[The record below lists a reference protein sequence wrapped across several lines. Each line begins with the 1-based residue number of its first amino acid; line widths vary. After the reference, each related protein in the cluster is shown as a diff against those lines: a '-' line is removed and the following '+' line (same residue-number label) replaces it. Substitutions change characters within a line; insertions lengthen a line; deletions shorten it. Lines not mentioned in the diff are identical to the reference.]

1 VNLSAWQLAHAARLS
16 APWERAT
23 LLRGAVE
30 DALTHLPLRTL
41 LLRVGPEEHYGNTS
55 TPGSPGRRLAL
66 HGDLRG
72 ESELW
77 VVPDDSL
84 DAAQQEQLLPLLA
97 AHFQACLALCS
108 RMEEAAAQAAGEE
121 AARGQAL
128 QRDLRQQLLQSSKLA
143 SMGQLAADVAH
154 ELNSPLG
161 AIMVQ
166 LDAAELNLE
175 RERYERAVEKIRS
188 AARAAV
194 SAKEIISKLLFYARG
209 SSGAQVLFSL
219 NAVVQEALGMLAGQP
234 GYDQLDLSLELGEVP
249 EVLGDPGE
257 LRQVVTNLLVNA
269 RDAVLSPGAQAPS
282 IELASSHRNGSVCL
296 EVRDRGPGIPAE
308 QLEKIFTPFYTTKP
322 AGRGTGLGLSISL
335 KIVEQHGGLLTARA
349 RPGGGSCFEL
359 ALPRAVSELPFPQLS
374 PTPTVNPTAAEPTIA
389 QRGGSDDHG
398 GHPATG
404 G

>member
-121 AARGQAL
+121 AA
-128 QRDLRQQLLQSSKLA
+128 SSI
-143 SMGQLAADVAH
+143 QLAADVAH

-234 GYDQLDLSLELGEVP
+234 GYDQLDLSLELGELP